1 MTMTMSPQ
9 AAAQSSA
16 AQGAADEEP
25 EGEKKKGKGKMI
37 IIGLV
42 GALVVG
48 FGAWTMVLKPMLF
61 PPHYKPGQAVPAGKI
76 VPLAQNTI
84 NLSDGHL
91 LQVTVAMQL
100 TAPAQTATLAED
112 DPKFLNAEIDVFGA
126 LTMPDLLNPAGRTA
140 AQTAL
145 LAAFQKIAGLSE
157 GAQQISAVYFTSF
170 VTQ

>member
-1 MTMTMSPQ
+1 MSMTMDKK
-9 AAAQSSA
+9 AAAEDA
-16 AQGAADEEP
+16 AATGAEGGEAEEP
-25 EGEKKKGKGKMI
+25 KKSKKKLI
-37 IIGLV
+37 IIVV
-42 GALVVG
+42 GALVLG

-61 PPHYKPGQAVPAGKI
+61 PPHYKPGEKVPAGKI
-76 VPLAQNTI
+76 VALPQNTI

-91 LQVTVAMQL
+91 LQVTVALQQ
-100 TAPAQTATLAED
+100 TAPAETATLAED

-140 AQTAL
+140 AQAAL
-145 LAAFQKIAGLSE
+145 LAAFQKIAGTSE